1 MICCT
6 RSNSSCVI
14 IGLWLPLKSS
24 LLKYGRLLRYVFTQ
38 DGRNIGYEM
47 IREGAARE
55 YTYNKPYKYQPQFKE
70 AERLAK
76 AENKGLWAQDTCA
89 GNTDQED
96 PAIVKQKQEEAAA
109 AAAAAARAA
118 TPSVSAPKPSKSAP
132 AYNAPP
138 ANTGGGGGSV
148 YYKNCTAARAA
159 GAAPVY
165 RGQPGYGKHLDRDND
180 GVGCE
185 K

>member
-1 MICCT
+1 M
-6 RSNSSCVI
+6 S
-14 IGLWLPLKSS
+14 LWLIAQSQQVRLEKDTSQGDKD
-24 LLKYGRLLRYVFTQ
+24 KYGRLLRYVHTK
-38 DGRNIGYEM
+38 DGLNIGYEM

-55 YTYNKPYKYQPQFKE
+55 YTYSKPYKYQSQFKE

-89 GNTDQED
+89 GNTEQED

-109 AAAAAARAA
+109 AAAAA
-118 TPSVSAPKPSKSAP
+118 PSVSTPKPSKSAQT
-132 AYNAPP
+132 YTAPP
-138 ANTGGGGGSV
+138 ANTGGGGGSA

-165 RGQPGYGKHLDRDND
+165 RGQPGYGSHLDRDND
-180 GVGCE
+180 GIGCE
-185 K
+185 